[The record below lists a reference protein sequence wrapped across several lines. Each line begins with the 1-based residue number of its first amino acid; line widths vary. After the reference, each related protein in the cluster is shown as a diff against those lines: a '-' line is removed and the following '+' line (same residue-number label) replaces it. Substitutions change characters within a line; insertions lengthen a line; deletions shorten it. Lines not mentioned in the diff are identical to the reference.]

1 MSHASIPSLSRS
13 EGKELD
19 VHRIVHVCLV
29 VIDVPLSCPVSCRA
43 SLMDARNRH
52 IFHGLGSNSPV
63 SLFHMVKA
71 DMGSFMAIGQVTDM
85 NQLVCFSPEL
95 VGARRRSNGSHHR
108 PTLGTIRLWLAL

>member
-19 VHRIVHVCLV
+19 VHRTVHVSLLV
-29 VIDVPLSCPVSCRA
+29 IGGPLSFQDSYRA

-52 IFHGLGSNSPV
+52 ISHLHSNNPV

-71 DMGSFMAIGQVTDM
+71 DMRSFMAIGQVTDM
-85 NQLVCFSPEL
+85 NQLICFSPEL
-95 VGARRRSNGSHHR
+95 VGARTRSNGSHHR